1 MTCSALLL
9 WAGSHAVHTIPAV
22 LLLSLAAGFSS
33 FAAPS
38 WWATCIDM
46 TPNYSGS
53 LSGLMNTCA
62 NMAGGLAPVVTAR
75 IATRIG
81 WSQALDF
88 AATISFTAGIIWLFV
103 DADSNLEKETAAGAN
118 REILVAGGATG

>member
-1 MTCSALLL
+1 
-9 WAGSHAVHTIPAV
+9 
-22 LLLSLAAGFSS
+22 
-33 FAAPS
+33 
-38 WWATCIDM
+38 
-46 TPNYSGS
+46 
-53 LSGLMNTCA
+53 MNTCA

-103 DADSNLEKETAAGAN
+103 DADSNLEKESPSVDGA
-118 REILVAGGATG
+118 REILVANVTGG